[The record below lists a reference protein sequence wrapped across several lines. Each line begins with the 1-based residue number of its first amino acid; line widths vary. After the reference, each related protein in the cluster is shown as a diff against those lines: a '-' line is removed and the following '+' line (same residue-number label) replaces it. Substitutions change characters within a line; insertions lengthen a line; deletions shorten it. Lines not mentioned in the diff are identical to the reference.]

1 MPRKETRRAWPDR
14 HAPRKADER
23 TTLPRGTPRKAAG
36 CTARLGHSPRK
47 YARRTMP
54 SSQMPRKACECTNA
68 PHLGPRNSELCTII
82 GAKRLR
88 PWYRGRTFSARI
100 RLSWYTPRFFSAQTR
115 ESRRG
120 GQNLAAL
127 QHRAWYSRRCFSA
140 PPGAKWYTRRLFSA
154 LAHSPAQKFFSPRPR
169 TPGRTKRPPGLSAA
183 FASRRARSQARQQR
197 SWRSQLQ
204 FSASQARYRR

>member
-1 MPRKETRRAWPDR
+1 
-14 HAPRKADER
+14 
-23 TTLPRGTPRKAAG
+23 
-36 CTARLGHSPRK
+36 
-47 YARRTMP
+47 
-54 SSQMPRKACECTNA
+54 MPRKACERTNA

-88 PWYRGRTFSARI
+88 PWYRGRTFSAHT
-100 RLSWYTPRFFSAQTR
+100 RLSWHTPRFFSAQAR
-115 ESRRG
+115 ETRRG
-120 GQNLAAL
+120 EQNLAAL

-140 PPGAKWYTRRLFSA
+140 PPGAKWYIRRCFSAPPRRTRYSSRLFSA
-154 LAHSPAQKFFSPRPR
+154 LVHSPTRKFFSPRPR
-169 TPGRTKRPPGLSAA
+169 SPRRAERPPGLSAA